1 MVLATIVVMVQGGEV
16 FSATKVIFITWVGT
30 KCKPMLKAKSS
41 QHRLPIY
48 KYALVRSD
56 EACPDQVCGRTD
68 CTDTRVWVGYNE
80 YNRGRSSWPPS
91 SRSSSPRT

>member
-1 MVLATIVVMVQGGEV
+1 VLTVGWCWQSIVVMVQGGEV

-48 KYALVRSD
+48 KYALVRIGLPRPPPTTTPHY
-56 EACPDQVCGRTD
+56 C
-68 CTDTRVWVGYNE
+68 VWAD
-80 YNRGRSSWPPS
+80 SLC
-91 SRSSSPRT
+91 